1 MRGGALCPAARL
13 LWCCLLLAAVCPV
26 GAQAPVRTRDVG
38 VATVG
43 YDNGLTLGAVTLTE
57 TAAIERPQGALF
69 ATGLVSLFNDGRW
82 SMQGG
87 ITGSRFSAPLPVT
100 GSLGRLFRSVRGE
113 LSFNATS
120 TAQQDFM
127 PTLQL
132 LGQARLHL
140 QHEQYAIHGGGA
152 LARTFD
158 GFQWRTT
165 VLGDYGGWARVGPY
179 VVSYTGTPMQLQY
192 GDVLFDNEGSVS
204 WTHKRVTFDASAGV
218 RLGEAQRGTVAWGSL
233 TATWPLIAG
242 ALGTVSV
249 GNYPVDIIQGLP
261 GARYAAVALRLP
273 NGRFSLRSRA
283 RAVPAPRVIERP
295 ALPET
300 ERLALVIG
308 GSLDSL
314 SLREIRVWAPGITT
328 VELMADFTDWI
339 PVPLIKQPTG
349 EWRGYYQVT
358 PGIHRVNL
366 RLNREELDVPVNLA
380 RVRDDFVGDVGL
392 VIVR

>member
-1 MRGGALCPAARL
+1 M
-13 LWCCLLLAAVCPV
+13 LAVRPL

-38 VATVG
+38 FAAVG

-57 TAAIERPQGALF
+57 TAAIERPAGALF

-87 ITGSRFSAPLPVT
+87 ITGSRFSAPLPTT
-100 GSLGRLFRSVRGE
+100 GMLSRWFRSVRGE

-132 LGQARLHL
+132 LSQARLHL
-140 QHEQYAIHGGGA
+140 LHEQYALHGGAA
-152 LARTFD
+152 LTRTFD

-165 VLGDYGGWARVGPY
+165 VLGDFGGWARVGSA

-192 GDVLFDNEGSVS
+192 GDVLGDHEAAVS
-204 WTHKRVTFDASAGV
+204 WTHRKVTFDASLGV
-218 RLGEAQRGTVAWGSL
+218 RVGEALRGTVGWGSF
-233 TATWPLIAG
+233 TATWPLVEG
-242 ALGTVSV
+242 VLGTVSV
-249 GNYPVDIIQGLP
+249 GSYPVDIIQGLP
-261 GARYAAVALRLP
+261 GARYAAIALRLP
-273 NGRFSLRSRA
+273 NGRFMLR
-283 RAVPAPRVIERP
+283 ERP
-295 ALPET
+295 TRLPTAPAVERPTLPET

-314 SLREIRVWAPGITT
+314 SLREIRVWAPGISE
-328 VELMADFTDWI
+328 VELMADFTDWV
-339 PVPLIKQPTG
+339 PVPMVRQSNG
-349 EWRGYYQVT
+349 VWRGYYRVT
-358 PGIHRVNL
+358 AGIHRVNL
-366 RLNREELDVPVNLA
+366 RLNRGELDVPVNLA

>member
-13 LWCCLLLAAVCPV
+13 LWCLLLLVVRPL

-43 YDNGLTLGAVTLTE
+43 YDNGLTLGAITLTE
-57 TAAIERPQGALF
+57 TAAIARPDGALF

-87 ITGSRFSAPLPVT
+87 ITGTRYSAPLPTT
-100 GSLGRLFRSVRGE
+100 GVLQRWFRSVRGE
-113 LSFNATS
+113 LSFNASS

-140 QHEQYAIHGGGA
+140 QHERYALHGGAA
-152 LARTFD
+152 LTRTFD

-165 VLGDYGGWARVGPY
+165 VLGDYGGWARIGPT
-179 VVSYTGTPMQLQY
+179 VVTYTGTPMQLQY
-192 GDVLFDNEGSVS
+192 GDALADHEGSLS
-204 WTHKRVTFDASAGV
+204 WTRGRVTFDASAGV
-218 RLGEAQRGTVAWGSL
+218 RLGEALRGTVGWGSF
-233 TATWPLIAG
+233 TTTWPIFAG
-242 ALGTVSV
+242 ALGTFSV
-249 GNYPVDIIQGLP
+249 GSYPVDIIQGLP
-261 GARYAAVALRLP
+261 GARYAAVAMRLP
-273 NGRFSLRSRA
+273 NGRFSFRSKSSA
-283 RAVPAPRVIERP
+283 PLPAPVVERP
-295 ALPET
+295 TLPET

-339 PVPLIKQPTG
+339 PVPLIRQPTG
-349 EWRGYYQVT
+349 EWRGYYHVS

-392 VIVR
+392 IIVR